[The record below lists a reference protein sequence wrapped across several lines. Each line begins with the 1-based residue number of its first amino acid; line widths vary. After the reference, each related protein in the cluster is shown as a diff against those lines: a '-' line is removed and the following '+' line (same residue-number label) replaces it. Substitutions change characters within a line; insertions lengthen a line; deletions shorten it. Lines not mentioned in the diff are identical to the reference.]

1 MNKLIENAY
10 KIADKYGLN
19 KKSKLE
25 GLDNNISNYKIK
37 ITKNTLLYE
46 EKCECLIFINKGE

>member
-37 ITKNTLLYE
+37 ITKNTLLYK
-46 EKCECLIFINKGE
+46 EKM